1 MSIENDSLRSA
12 ALLRLRV
19 TAEPDSGALIRV
31 LERFQILN
39 LIPRRVIAECGT
51 RQLHIHIDIFGI
63 PEERLTF
70 ITAKL
75 GQVPCVIEA
84 HWFRV

>member
-1 MSIENDSLRSA
+1 MSIEDDSLGSA
-12 ALLRLRV
+12 TLLRLRV

-39 LIPRRVIAECGT
+39 LIPRRVIADCGT
-51 RQLHIHIDIFGI
+51 QQLHIHIDIFGI
-63 PEERLTF
+63 PEERLTL

-75 GQVPCVIEA
+75 SQVPCVIGA
-84 HWFRV
+84 QWFRV